1 MELKKNIKVKVYEV
15 IADYKVKIEN
25 APFIAILKF
34 AEENKGIAYPSGL
47 YENLLYPLSEAA
59 CKNLLDRLANM
70 GYFTILKE
78 VGYEN
83 EYRLTDI
90 GYHSAQNEE
99 FYDQRNGLLKL
110 YVAEENEFIPQ
121 RIVKIQEVSMGKDA
135 DREADSQN
143 LNEEL
148 KSLRNSGNTIR
159 LNNKSIILTDFEE
172 KCKVLK
178 LQNEKLT
185 FIAKEDVSTI
195 KVLDFE
201 AIYDFNKAT
210 LTNKLLENEYDY
222 AYDTSKGVLYVKFNP
237 NNLSLFRNISIKKP
251 IINRTAF
258 ESVEVKNVRVSPED
272 IENAI
277 EWHTALLKEKINK
290 YFLSDNDFFEYA
302 NKIANEFELFK
313 DELHNTINRKEFAKK
328 LSSEGNF
335 YKAAKLET
343 IDFLNY

>member
-34 AEENKGIAYPSGL
+34 AEESGGIIFPSYL
-47 YENLLYPLSEAA
+47 YNNLLFPLSEAA
-59 CKNLLDRLANM
+59 CENLLYRLANM

-83 EYRLTDI
+83 EYHLTDI
-90 GYHSAQNEE
+90 GYQSAQNEE

-121 RIVKIQEVSMGKDA
+121 RIVKILEISISKDA